1 MMHEG
6 VGRVAESLDTM
17 TVERLLEEMNVMDQ
31 TVPTVVRKAI
41 PQIEPVIEACIQ
53 TIQNGGKI
61 IYMGAGTSGRLG
73 VLDASECPP
82 TFGVSPDLFTA
93 LIAGGEQAIR
103 HAVENAE
110 DDEEQGAREI
120 EKIAT
125 SKDVLIGIAASGRTP
140 YVIGGIKKA
149 KELGIPTA
157 GIVCKDNSIIAA
169 IVDSPIEL
177 AVGEEF
183 VLGSTRLK
191 SGTAQKLVLNMI
203 STITMIK
210 LGKVYDNYMV
220 DVQASNL
227 KLRKR
232 TVQIICDIAKVDEES
247 AQKALS
253 ACDNRLKAA
262 VLVSKFHVSAKEA
275 FEILEDYDD
284 NLRESIEYL
293 ETKDAV

>member
-6 VGRVAESLDTM
+6 VDRVADSLDTM

-103 HAVENAE
+103 QAVENAE

-157 GIVCKDNSIIAA
+157 GIVCKDNSVIAA

-220 DVQASNL
+220 DVKASNI

-232 TVQIICDIAKVDEES
+232 TIQIICDIAKVDEES